1 MRGLQTAK
9 PDGLLSS
16 QTICTRSQPRCGSV
30 RRAAA
35 VLRDDL
41 LSSQMN

>member
-16 QTICTRSQPRCGSV
+16 QTKCTRSRRWRGSV